1 MQKKNLNIKYK
12 KKNKKI
18 INIKKIN
25 KNIGFFYIRSLEIW
39 FLNIKNFESVRRLF
53 SRKVKKKMKFLFF
66 KNTNKLPIFKKP
78 LKVRM
83 GSGKAGFDSWI
94 WKFQKFQKVFEI
106 SFYKKYFLI
115 NKYLNKLNKKLPC
128 KTFITYRKNF

>member
-25 KNIGFFYIRSLEIW
+25 KNIGFFFIRSLEIG
-39 FLNIKNFESVRRLF
+39 FLNIKNFVSVRRLF

-94 WKFQKFQKVFEI
+94 
-106 SFYKKYFLI
+106 
-115 NKYLNKLNKKLPC
+115 
-128 KTFITYRKNF
+128 